1 MTGKIGANVSHSS
14 RMTEPKRSTRRGTT
28 RSRPDSDSLGDDN
41 PYLDAPSRTKKA
53 AAPSDSADA
62 GETTDSPRTRRA
74 PRSRKAASTVE
85 SALPGSRTR
94 DTDEIPPAKA
104 KRTTAAASAQR
115 KSAVAEADNTPQSES
130 SISQSAKRPAG
141 SARKRSAA
149 PSAVSNAVF
158 DSESKETPKPAAGAV
173 SSPQASLPYGESS
186 VGFKGYGSA
195 QAKDV
200 TQKPPVQSSFFQH
213 ESPPPQQPRKSD
225 FDLGPSNPF
234 GYRRP
239 STGFRSAFDLS
250 DRDPAEGP
258 NRYDLAFDRTDGP
271 ERQGQTGAS
280 TPSERPYGQDRGER
294 SERNDRSGRRRRG
307 GGRHDRGSFSERPTG
322 PTRAPQSEFAGER
335 QDRYPRQDRGG
346 GGGFRKNGRRGR
358 NRFRPDTGGDLAGQ
372 EGTPTYSPGPATP
385 VAVEGTMAGWFDPSR
400 DGGFLRRAQNSYLP
414 DPTDPF
420 VAPALVRLHQL
431 RRGDQLD
438 VTYGRD
444 HRGRYSVVTVEKL
457 NDGSPVV
464 LEKRPEFNTLTAS
477 YPDRKLTLE
486 TGRPAKSGPELTRRA
501 IDLIAPIGYGQRAL
515 IVAPARAGKTTLLQA
530 IVEGVAINHPQAVL
544 LVLLVDER
552 PEEVSEMI
560 TWGYGEVVASS
571 FDMPPKRHVEV
582 AEMTLERAR
591 RLVELGKDVVIVL
604 DSITRLAR
612 AHNTVDRGTGRTM
625 SGGLDATAMQ
635 KPKAFFG
642 SARMI
647 APEHGGGSLT
657 IIATALVETGSRMDD
672 VIFEEFKGTGNCEIK
687 LDRSLADRRIF
698 PAFDIATSG
707 TRREEKLY
715 RPDQVEKIHIL
726 RRGLHQLPPQSGMEW
741 LIKRIAGTPNN
752 DSLLDGL

>member
-1 MTGKIGANVSHSS
+1 MY
-14 RMTEPKRSTRRGTT
+14 R
-28 RSRPDSDSLGDDN
+28 D
-41 PYLDAPSRTKKA
+41 PS
-53 AAPSDSADA
+53 
-62 GETTDSPRTRRA
+62 
-74 PRSRKAASTVE
+74 
-85 SALPGSRTR
+85 
-94 DTDEIPPAKA
+94 
-104 KRTTAAASAQR
+104 
-115 KSAVAEADNTPQSES
+115 
-130 SISQSAKRPAG
+130 PAG
-141 SARKRSAA
+141 YEASMER
-149 PSAVSNAVF
+149 VF
-158 DSESKETPKPAAGAV
+158 GERTES
-173 SSPQASLPYGESS
+173 Q
-186 VGFKGYGSA
+186 
-195 QAKDV
+195 
-200 TQKPPVQSSFFQH
+200 
-213 ESPPPQQPRKSD
+213 
-225 FDLGPSNPF
+225 
-234 GYRRP
+234 
-239 STGFRSAFDLS
+239 
-250 DRDPAEGP
+250 
-258 NRYDLAFDRTDGP
+258 NRYDRAFDRTDGP
-271 ERQGQTGAS
+271 ERQEQRPES
-280 TPSERPYGQDRGER
+280 RQEPRPERSFQNDRRDRGRRRGRGGRNERGGTQDRGFSGER
-294 SERNDRSGRRRRG
+294 PNER
-307 GGRHDRGSFSERPTG
+307 FSERP
-322 PTRAPQSEFAGER
+322 AGEQQGGSR
-335 QDRYPRQDRGG
+335 QERFEAQDRGG
-346 GGGFRKNGRRGR
+346 FRRNGRRGR
-358 NRFRPDTGGDLAGQ
+358 NRFRRGGETAGNGGN
-372 EGTPTYSPGPATP
+372 EGAPLPAPGAPSAP
-385 VAVEGTMAGWFDPSR
+385 IGVEGTMSGWFDPSR
-400 DGGFLRRAQNSYLP
+400 DGGFLRRAVNSYLP

-420 VAPALVRLHQL
+420 VPPALVRLHQL
-431 RRGDQLD
+431 RRGDRLD

-444 HRGRYSVVTVEKL
+444 HRGRYLVVEVQTL

-464 LEKRPEFNTLTAS
+464 LEKRPDFNTLIAS

-486 TGRPAKSGPELTRRA
+486 TGRPAKTGPELTRRA

-544 LVLLVDER
+544 LILLVDER

-591 RLVELGKDVVIVL
+591 RLVEQGKDVVIVL

-647 APEHGGGSLT
+647 AEQHGGGSLT

-715 RPDQVEKIHIL
+715 RPDQLEKVHLL
-726 RRGLHQLPPQSGMEW
+726 RRGLHQLPPQAGMEW
-741 LIKRIAGTPNN
+741 LIKRIAATTNN